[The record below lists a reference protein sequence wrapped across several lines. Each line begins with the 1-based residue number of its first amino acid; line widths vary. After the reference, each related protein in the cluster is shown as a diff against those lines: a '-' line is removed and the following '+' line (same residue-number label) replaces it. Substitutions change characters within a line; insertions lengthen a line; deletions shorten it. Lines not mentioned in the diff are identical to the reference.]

1 MPKIEITR
9 TTYENFGKCVKM
21 SNGTIEL
28 YVTIDVGPRV
38 IHFSRVGMKNIFFTD
53 KEHKP
58 LGEKFD
64 IFGGDIYKPY
74 GGHRLWISPEI
85 MPRCYHP
92 DNLPVTVTEV
102 EGGAA
107 FAGAVEEH
115 NKIQKI
121 ITILMPESG
130 EGVTVLHTIKNVG
143 VWEIELAP
151 WCITVMAPGGVGVM
165 PNPSVKTGFLY
176 NRNFSLWDYSEMN
189 DERVYWGKDF
199 ITLKQIPGK
208 ENLFKLGYNNV
219 EGWGAYFTNG
229 QAFFKFFDPE
239 EDGMYPDNN
248 CCYESYVN
256 GFFLEAETLGEMSL
270 IPPGGEISVAE
281 EWELYEEGL
290 PPSDEAGI
298 KAVIDKFIE

>member
-9 TTYENFGKCVKM
+9 TTYENFGNCVKM

-28 YVTIDVGPRV
+28 YVTVDVGPRV
-38 IHFSRVGMKNIFFTD
+38 IHFSRVGMENVFFTD

-58 LGEKFD
+58 LGEKFGL
-64 IFGGDIYKPY
+64 FNGDIYIPY

-102 EGGAA
+102 EGGVA
-107 FAGAVEEH
+107 FAAAVEEH

-121 ITILMPESG
+121 ITIYMSETG

-151 WCITVMAPGGVGVM
+151 WCLTVLAPGGIGVM
-165 PNPSVKTGFLY
+165 PQPSAKTGLLY

-199 ITLKQIPGK
+199 ITLRQIPGK
-208 ENLFKLGYNNV
+208 KQPFKLGYNNV
-219 EGWGAYFTNG
+219 DGWGAYFNRG
-229 QAFFKFFDPE
+229 QAFFKFFEPE
-239 EDGMYPDNN
+239 EGGMYPDND
-248 CCYESYVN
+248 CCYESFTN
-256 GFFLEAETLGEMSL
+256 EFFLEAETLGEL
-270 IPPGGEISVAE
+270 TLVPPGGEVSHVE
-281 EWELYEEGL
+281 EWELYEESAV
-290 PPSDEAGI
+290 PSSEESI
-298 KAVIDKFIE
+298 HAVVGKYIE